1 MRRHARPL
9 GVLAAV
15 AKGLFLLWAVPARST
30 QPPTLQ
36 QIHALVRHMAEDARE
51 LFLFYEQDQRLAF
64 SWLCR
69 TNASLEWLRG
79 TVVMGTGGLRA
90 LHGAMA
96 HMDRALQGITQHQR
110 DLNPPGA
117 PILRRLDS
125 TRLKVRGLLSNL
137 EGVLH
142 AHGIVPTV
150 PTLPR
155 LPAATRVFQQKVEGC
170 RILWSYARFTEQLS
184 AQLEERGLRARREE
198 QRQQRR
204 GRRRSRRP
212 ARS

>member
-1 MRRHARPL
+1 
-9 GVLAAV
+9 
-15 AKGLFLLWAVPARST
+15 
-30 QPPTLQ
+30 
-36 QIHALVRHMAEDARE
+36 
-51 LFLFYEQDQRLAF
+51 
-64 SWLCR
+64 
-69 TNASLEWLRG
+69 
-79 TVVMGTGGLRA
+79 MGTGGLRA

-204 GRRRSRRP
+204 GRRRGRRP